1 MKTAFLFLISVLLLS
16 GCSASVR
23 PVYSDT
29 ADVTDAMRARAD
41 SLGLSLSEHASL
53 ILAKGLAQ
61 GEKFCSLSNQAMHAS
76 VVMKERGS
84 ETVPVVHIQCV
95 DEQDPAV
102 EG

>member
-1 MKTAFLFLISVLLLS
+1 MKAIFLVLMAVLLLS

-61 GEKFCSLSNQAMHAS
+61 GEKFCSLSNQKMQAE

-84 ETVPVVHIQCV
+84 EAVPVVHIQCV
-95 DEQDPAV
+95 DEQEPV
-102 EG
+102 VKG